1 MWCFDIKKQKIRL
14 KYLIMGIYKD
24 RLKIESNP
32 LLFVSAGPLL
42 RLLLISRYIVLSQT
56 GE

>member
-1 MWCFDIKKQKIRL
+1 M